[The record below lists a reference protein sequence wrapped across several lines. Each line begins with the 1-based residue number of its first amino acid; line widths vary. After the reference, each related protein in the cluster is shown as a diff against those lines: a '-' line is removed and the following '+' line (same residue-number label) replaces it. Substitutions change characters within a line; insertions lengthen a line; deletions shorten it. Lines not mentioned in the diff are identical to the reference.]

1 MDMNKMMK
9 QVQKMQAELAK
20 AQDELAVAVVEGQAG
35 GGAVKVEFTG
45 EEASKVTIA
54 PDAVDPDD
62 PGMLEDLVR
71 AAINSALAAKSELAA
86 ERLGGLT
93 GGMGMGLPGM
103 PGMR

>member
-35 GGAVKVEFTG
+35 GGAVTVEFTG
-45 EEASKVTIA
+45 EEASKVTISA
-54 PDAVDPDD
+54 DAVDPDD

-71 AAINSALAAKSELAA
+71 AAINSALSAKSALAA